1 MRSCAET
8 TGPEHIPSQLVDTSH
23 GPPERPCDKLDP
35 VLLSA
40 LTQESVVFEPAERI
54 RQNPRQIEPML
65 SVPEQVIGP
74 IVERKFENRKGVA
87 CRRLIMKR
95 KMYGVSDGFRIP
107 SDLLTDQQD
116 QALDDAEE

>member
-1 MRSCAET
+1 VQKPQAQNIYQANLWT
-8 TGPEHIPSQLVDTSH
+8 PVT

-40 LTQESVVFEPAERI
+40 LTQESFVFEPAERI

-74 IVERKFENRKGVA
+74 IVDRKFENRKGLA
-87 CRRLIMKR
+87 
-95 KMYGVSDGFRIP
+95 
-107 SDLLTDQQD
+107 
-116 QALDDAEE
+116 